1 MQDINE
7 LRIGF
12 IGLGNMGGAVA
23 EGLVRAGLSPAQ
35 LYACGGHFE
44 KLVRRCQE
52 ITALTAADA
61 GQDAAE
67 NGAAY
72 AAGAMHPC
80 HDATE
85 VADHADLLF
94 LAVKPGKVPE
104 VLQPA
109 AAHFAGKLVVSVV
122 WGYDLMRYQK
132 EALLPDSAH
141 LLCTIPNTP
150 VSVCKG
156 IFVAE
161 KRSTLTA
168 EEQHLVQSVLE
179 RISMVLYVDT
189 AQMNIGGIIGGC
201 APAFADVFMEA
212 MADAAV
218 MYGIPRNQAY
228 PLVSRMLEGTA
239 ALQLSS
245 GRHPAAMKDDVC
257 SPGGA
262 TIRGIASLE
271 EHGFRGAVID
281 AVKAIQGD

>member
-35 LYACGGHFE
+35 LYACGGHYE
-44 KLVRRCQE
+44 KLARRCQE
-52 ITALTAADA
+52 ITDLAVANASEGTAP
-61 GQDAAE
+61 
-67 NGAAY
+67 
-72 AAGAMHPC
+72 AMHPC
-80 HDATE
+80 RDAAE
-85 VADHADLLF
+85 VAEQADLIF
-94 LAVKPGKVPE
+94 IAVKPGKVPA

-122 WGYDLMRYQK
+122 WGYDLLRYQK
-132 EALLPDSAH
+132 EALLPDTVH

-161 KRSTLTA
+161 KVSTLTE
-168 EEQHLVQSVLE
+168 EEQALVQAVLE
-179 RISMVLYVDT
+179 KISMVLYVDS

-218 MYGIPRNQAY
+218 MYGIPRAAAY

>member
-1 MQDINE
+1 MQDIRE

-23 EGLVRAGLSPAQ
+23 EGLVRAGLSPEQ
-35 LYACGGHFE
+35 LYACGGHYE
-44 KLVRRCQE
+44 KLTKRCQE
-52 ITALTAADA
+52 ISALS
-61 GQDAAE
+61 AAE
-67 NGAAY
+67 EANASGASN
-72 AAGAMHPC
+72 AMHPC
-80 HDATE
+80 RDAAE
-85 VADHADLLF
+85 LADQSDLIF
-94 LAVKPGKVPE
+94 IAVKPNKVPE

-109 AAHFAGKLVVSVV
+109 AEHFAGKLVVSVV
-122 WGYDLMRYQK
+122 WGYDLRRYQK

-150 VSVCKG
+150 VSICKG

-161 KRSTLTA
+161 KESSLTK
-168 EEQHLVQSVLE
+168 EEQILVQTLLE
-179 RISMVLYVDT
+179 KISMVLYVDS

-218 MYGIPRNQAY
+218 MYGIPRSSAY

-239 ALQLSS
+239 ALQLAS

-262 TIRGIASLE
+262 TIRGIVSLE

-281 AVKAIQGD
+281 AVKAIQGE